1 VHRFHAPGASSA
13 SDVVALPEVEAHHLA
28 RVLRLE
34 PGAMV
39 RVFDGHGA
47 EWDARVATVSR
58 GGATVELIAR
68 ATAAAE
74 PPVHVTLAIGILKG
88 DQMDTVMRDATS
100 LGVSAIVPLATAHV
114 TVPERAWQRPEALER
129 WQRVVLASAKQCGR
143 AVLPAV
149 SRPAAFAALFPQGG
163 HLAGVIAV
171 EPARGAVVPPPP
183 NAGEPPARA
192 TLLIGP
198 EGGWSAAEVEQA
210 IAAGVEPLTFG
221 PRTLRAELAP
231 TVALSLL
238 WARWGWT

>member
-1 VHRFHAPGASSA
+1 
-13 SDVVALPEVEAHHLA
+13 
-28 RVLRLE
+28 
-34 PGAMV
+34 MV

-58 GGATVELIAR
+58 GDATVELIAR

-149 SRPAAFAALFPQGG
+149 SSPAAFAALFPQGG
-163 HLAGVIAV
+163 HLAGVIGV
-171 EPARGAVVPPPP
+171 EPVRGAVVPPHP
-183 NAGEPPARA
+183 NAAEPPARA

>member
-1 VHRFHAPGASSA
+1 
-13 SDVVALPEVEAHHLA
+13 
-28 RVLRLE
+28 
-34 PGAMV
+34 MV
-39 RVFDGHGA
+39 RVFDGHGT

-58 GGATVELIAR
+58 ADAAVELIAR
-68 ATAAAE
+68 AAAAPE

-114 TVPERAWQRPEALER
+114 TMPERAWQRPEARER

-143 AVLPAV
+143 AVLPTVAP
-149 SRPAAFAALFPQGG
+149 PAAFAALLAQVG
-163 HLAGVIAV
+163 HSAGVIAV
-171 EPARGAVVPPPP
+171 EPARGAVVPAHL
-183 NAGEPPARA
+183 NAAAPPARA

-198 EGGWSAAEVEQA
+198 EGGWSAEEVEQA
-210 IAAGVEPLTFG
+210 IAAGIEPLTFG

>member
-1 VHRFHAPGASSA
+1 
-13 SDVVALPEVEAHHLA
+13 
-28 RVLRLE
+28 
-34 PGAMV
+34 M

-47 EWDARVATVSR
+47 EWDARVAAASR
-58 GGATVELIAR
+58 GGVTVELIAR
-68 ATAAAE
+68 AVAATE
-74 PPVHVTLAIGILKG
+74 PPVHVTLAIGVLKG

-100 LGVSAIVPLATAHV
+100 LGVSEVVPMATEHV
-114 TVPERAWQRPEALER
+114 TVPDRAWKRPEAIER

-149 SRPAAFAALFPQGG
+149 SPPVTFAALLQRVR
-163 HLAGVIAV
+163 HLPGAIAV
-171 EPARGAVVPPPP
+171 EPARGAVVPPHP
-183 NAGEPPARA
+183 AASAPPARA

-198 EGGWSAAEVEQA
+198 EGGWSAEEVEQA
-210 IAAGVEPLTFG
+210 IAAGIEPLTLG